1 MKTEGNRLLTPRE
14 IYRWLSNGIDGDK
27 STAAIRLAK
36 TTLIHFWR
44 ELLMTILDD
53 DALAMLES
61 TKEKRSRSLSN
72 IMNRSGTAGVM
83 SPLYETFSKELDST
97 KFMHLTVAWLE
108 LLNRQEPD
116 WFLFM
121 QSLCAFE
128 DQCIAGDSAMTSE
141 IQAHLVTLRDEANE
155 AFEMDYPSQ
164 GFFCSVQ
171 MAWLTVYAFLGSHMD
186 SKRIALLRKRDEF
199 SASQLYMK
207 YRHVT
212 FGRFVPVVLTS
223 HECDACKQALAKEAY
238 VPCPE
243 NVVDLLYAR
252 LEKSGKVLVSGA
264 GGMGKTELVRQVLV
278 RCGELG
284 RYSRLA
290 FAQDQGDLAAAF
302 QKAFS
307 ELREEEPEKILRSV
321 GELLDKPY
329 SGRTLLVI
337 DNARIDRNPEQWEKV
352 ACFGCDVL
360 VTSRQRELEGFSE
373 FPMASLGVDETRK
386 LLEVSSGFPLS
397 DSREEFERL
406 HHRMQGHPLAVILL
420 GKALKMRSLTVAALN
435 EEIDANGY
443 QNLHLIHRG
452 ESESF
457 IEKLRRVFA
466 TTVVTPQ
473 MRRLLVL
480 FSALDAVSWPP
491 RSIENLLLDA
501 EPDAQKVPSMLYS
514 GYLNGWLELNQ
525 HGYSMQPVIAEAMR
539 TEFGRLQD
547 YPKLE
552 KRIRELFAQHGD
564 ELFCYKQ
571 EAYAGAS
578 IVSFLVANGIEV
590 PEEIALGAM
599 VYAEMHSCRQI
610 QKRMV
615 QFCGKSSNKETRF
628 IAHCFE
634 VAIRMAKYESSGEE
648 NDADALLKEAEKI
661 DFANPLAAMGVF
673 VFIQMGNSIGNKK
686 TNALI
691 SRILEECPNS
701 IPRGFMLI
709 EEARNV
715 LMNSGDVVKC
725 SELLAQAEKMDPE
738 QKSFCF
744 QLQLQ
749 AFYSVMF
756 GTAIPQEEQL
766 DKFERLIEKIIKEM
780 GDDSELNDSW
790 ISCAYLMEACAVGR
804 QWQRVEKYAQ
814 RYIEGYEKNT
824 DDRLKNDKDELLH
837 LAQAY
842 RRAKQP
848 QKALQVNYQLLCKI
862 RNLDRTSW
870 LTLHALDQRG
880 YAYYEAGKYKQSLQ
894 ILEECLKRMN
904 ECEQPDEVGR
914 VTIHF
919 QIAMAYDAMNKKDKA
934 QEYIDAVLEEY
945 KAMRDSGFVLWEEL
959 EPMLAYVHES

>member
-1 MKTEGNRLLTPRE
+1 MLTPRE

-27 STAAIRLAK
+27 STAAIRLSK

-53 DALAMLES
+53 DSLAMLDS

-83 SPLYETFSKELDST
+83 SPLYETFSKELNSA

-108 LLNRQEPD
+108 VLNRQEPD

-121 QSLCAFE
+121 ESLCAFE
-128 DQCIAGDSAMTSE
+128 DQCIAGDSAITSE
-141 IQAHLVTLRDEANE
+141 IQDHLETMRDEANE

-223 HECDACKQALAKEAY
+223 HECEACKQALAQEAY

-243 NVVDLLYAR
+243 NVVDLLYER
-252 LEKSGKVLVSGA
+252 LEKNGKVLISGA

-290 FAQDQGDLAAAF
+290 FAQDQGDLVSAF
-302 QKAFS
+302 QKAFL
-307 ELREEEPEKILRSV
+307 ELREEEPGEVLRSV

-373 FPMASLGVDETRK
+373 FPMAPLGVDETRK

-397 DSREEFERL
+397 DSRKEFEQL
-406 HHRMQGHPLAVILL
+406 HCRVQGHPLAVILL

-443 QNLHLIHRG
+443 QNLQLIHRG

-457 IEKLRRVFA
+457 IEKLRKVFA
-466 TTVVTPQ
+466 STIVTPQ

-480 FSALDAVSWPP
+480 FSAMDTVSWPP
-491 RSIENLLLDA
+491 RNVENLLLDA
-501 EPDAQKVPSMLYS
+501 EPDTGKVPSILYNS
-514 GYLNGWLELNQ
+514 YLNGWLELNQ

-539 TEFGRLQD
+539 TEFGTLRD
-547 YPKLE
+547 HPKLE

-564 ELFCYKQ
+564 ELFYYKRD
-571 EAYAGAS
+571 AYAGAS
-578 IVSFLVANGIEV
+578 IVSFLLGNGMEV

-599 VYAEMHSCRQI
+599 VYAEIYGYSQI
-610 QKRMV
+610 RKRMV
-615 QFCGKSSNKETRF
+615 RFCRKSSNKETRF
-628 IAHCFE
+628 IAWCFE
-634 VAIRMAKYESSGEE
+634 YTDGMAQYESAGEE
-648 NDADALLKEAEKI
+648 NDAAALMKEAEKI
-661 DFANPLAAMGVF
+661 DFANPLAAMGVLA
-673 VFIQMGNSIGNKK
+673 FIRLSNSFGNKK
-686 TNALI
+686 INELI
-691 SRILEECPNS
+691 SRILEKCPNS
-701 IPRGFMLI
+701 IPRGFILI
-709 EEARNV
+709 EEAQNV
-715 LMNSGDVVKC
+715 LVNSGDVMKC
-725 SELLAQAEKMDPE
+725 NELLTQAEKMDPE

-744 QLQLQ
+744 QFHLQ
-749 AFYSVMF
+749 AFYSLRLGVPALD
-756 GTAIPQEEQL
+756 TEHIDKLEQL
-766 DKFERLIEKIIKEM
+766 AEKIKEM
-780 GDDSELNDSW
+780 GNGTAKKDSW
-790 ISCAYLMEACAVGR
+790 IFCAYMMEAFVYSR
-804 QWQRVEKYAQ
+804 QWQRVETYAQ
-814 RYIEGYEKNT
+814 RYIEEYMKNA
-824 DDRLKNDKDELLH
+824 DDSLKNDKDELFH

-842 RRAKQP
+842 RRVKQP
-848 QKALQVNYQLLCKI
+848 MKALEVNYQLLRKI
-862 RNLDRTSW
+862 KRLDRSSW

-880 YAYYEAGKYKQSLQ
+880 YAYYEAGKYRQSLQ
-894 ILEECLKRMN
+894 VLEECLKRMN

-934 QEYIDAVLEEY
+934 QEYIDAVLEKY
-945 KAMRDSGFVLWEEL
+945 KAMRERGFFLMEEL